1 MTVFFFFNEVGTAV
15 WPRQFYHGSLFLKQ
29 SGEIPVAIPWFLL
42 REKKKHRHSIR
53 GGFVFL
59 TVLLPLFNPH

>member
-42 REKKKHRHSIR
+42 REKKKTPSFDSRWFRLSYGAFAI
-53 GGFVFL
+53 V
-59 TVLLPLFNPH
+59 